1 MLIAKNISK
10 SYKEVNA
17 LNNVSLC
24 IKEGELY
31 GLLGPN
37 GAGKTTTINIL
48 SSLLKPDSGE
58 ILYQGKSLYENLSES
73 KRIIGVVPQEIA
85 LYEDLT
91 AIENLKFWGTLYGI
105 KGKKLQSKIE
115 ELLRNLSENVSFTGN
130 WCRSNY
136 LFRN

>member
-1 MLIAKNISK
+1 MI
-10 SYKEVNA
+10 
-17 LNNVSLC
+17 
-24 IKEGELY
+24 
-31 GLLGPN
+31 
-37 GAGKTTTINIL
+37 GA
-48 SSLLKPDSGE
+48 
-58 ILYQGKSLYENLSES
+58 
-73 KRIIGVVPQEIA
+73 VPQEIA